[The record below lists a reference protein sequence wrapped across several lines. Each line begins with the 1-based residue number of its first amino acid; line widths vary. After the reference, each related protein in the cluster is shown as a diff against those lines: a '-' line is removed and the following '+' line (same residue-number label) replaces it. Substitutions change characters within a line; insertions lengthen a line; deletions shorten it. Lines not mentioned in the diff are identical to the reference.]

1 MTVRLASITVYP
13 VKSTSGRP
21 LDQVAVEPLGLRGDR
36 RWMVVTADGE
46 CATARRDRRLL
57 TIVAAPVGEG
67 LRLSMRG
74 EGERFVE
81 VTEPTGPSIEV
92 TVHGRPLRGIP
103 AAAEASAW
111 VGEVIGRDDV
121 RLVRL
126 SEPRGLNPARSRPG
140 DRTAFAD
147 GYPVTSASSAS
158 LRRLQEWVLE
168 AALDRGEE
176 PDRIGMERFRPNL
189 VLDGDLEPFA
199 EDGWQQVRV
208 GEVTF
213 DVAKCIDRCVLTTID
228 PGTLRSGHEPIRSLA
243 RHHAWDGAT
252 WFGVQLIPRSGGI
265 VRTGDPV
272 TPRLRAR

>member
-1 MTVRLASITVYP
+1 MTVRVESVTVYP

-57 TIVAAPVGEG
+57 TIVATPVAQG
-67 LRLSMRG
+67 LRLSARDG
-74 EGERFVE
+74 GGRSVE
-81 VTEPTGPSIEV
+81 VSEPTGPPVDV

-103 AAAEASAW
+103 AAAETSAW
-111 VGEVIGRDDV
+111 VGEIIGRADV

-126 SEPRGLNPARSRPG
+126 SEPRALNPARSRPG

-147 GYPVTSASSAS
+147 GYPVTLTSSAA
-158 LRRLQEWVLE
+158 LRRLQDWVVE
-168 AALDRGEE
+168 TALDRGEE

-189 VLDGDLEPFA
+189 VVDGDLEAFA
-199 EDGWQQVRV
+199 EDGWQEVRV

-228 PGTLRSGHEPIRSLA
+228 PDTLTSGHEPIRSLA

-252 WFGVQLIPRSGGI
+252 WFGIQLIPRSGGI
-265 VRTGDPV
+265 VRTGDSV
-272 TPRLRAR
+272 TPRLRTR